1 MSFLDRLI
9 YGKSADADQP
19 NIRFGRYTDSYK
31 SPVNY
36 AAWDKA
42 LASFENEEFLDSFR
56 FFLTYLRDE
65 QEDNVR
71 FWQEGEDV
79 KFELFQG
86 SKKISGC
93 ANASKVKIKAKVAET
108 DGLNVGFM
116 RRLIEK
122 NFSLEYARFG
132 LDDEDN
138 IVILFDTYS
147 LDGSPYKLYYA
158 IKEVAINADKQDD
171 LLLDEFGMLRAVD
184 VAHLEE
190 VPPAEKEV
198 KYNYIKSS
206 LQSVLKEWK
215 NGRLSFEQYPGA
227 YVYLFL
233 DLIYKLDYLTRPEG
247 YLMEQL
253 ELAHRQ
259 YFATDDKK
267 TLEKAQNLVKTLE
280 DLVSRPKDAYFK
292 EMYRGKSTFGITVPV
307 NHDRVIASIDN
318 EIVNM
323 DWYVQNGHE
332 AIALSIPGFI
342 VGYCLFNYAIPKPA
356 RELFELYYQIIEPS
370 FFSNLGFQIDYFDPS
385 SQKFN
390 ARSIKRTIKQIC
402 HNNRDFYPKLNPNLN
417 GLQYNSK
424 TAFAKNYL
432 LMIRNMDM
440 TKVQR

>member
-1 MSFLDRLI
+1 MSFWDRI
-9 YGKSADADQP
+9 RYGKSATLTQP

-36 AAWDKA
+36 AAWDRA
-42 LASFENEEFLDSFR
+42 LAAFENEEFLDSFR

-71 FWQEGEDV
+71 FWQDNGDI
-79 KFELFQG
+79 KFELYQG

-108 DGLNVGFM
+108 NGLNLGFM

-132 LDDEDN
+132 LDKENN
-138 IVILFDTYS
+138 IVILFDSYS

-158 IKEVAINADKQDD
+158 IKELALNADKQDD
-171 LLLDEFGMLRAVD
+171 LLLEEFGMLQATE
-184 VAHLEE
+184 VAHLQEI
-190 VPPAEKEV
+190 PKQEKEV
-198 KYNYIKSS
+198 KYHYIKKS
-206 LQSVLKEWK
+206 LQSALDIVRLGALK
-215 NGRLSFEQYPGA
+215 FDQYPGA
-227 YVYLFL
+227 YVYLL
-233 DLIYKLDYLTRPEG
+233 LNLIYKLDYLIRPEG
-247 YLMEQL
+247 YLMEHL
-253 ELAHRQ
+253 ELAHRE
-259 YFATDDKK
+259 YFAKDDKK
-267 TLEKAQNLVKTLE
+267 TLEKAQTLVNALQ
-280 DLVSRPKDAYFK
+280 DLLDRPKDAYYK

-323 DWYVQNGHE
+323 DWYIQHGHE
-332 AIALSIPGFI
+332 EIALSIPGFI

-356 RELFELYYQIIEPS
+356 RELFELYYQIMNPV
-370 FFSNLGFQIDYFDPS
+370 FFKDLNFNFDYFDEGN
-385 SQKFN
+385 QKLN
-390 ARSIKRTIKQIC
+390 HRSIKRAIKFVCQ
-402 HNNRDFYPKLNPNLN
+402 NNKDFYPKLNPNMN
-417 GLQYNSK
+417 GLKFDSRL
-424 TAFAKNYL
+424 TFAKSYL